1 MPVAVGTCGIF
12 ILAAT
17 LGLLPRLRVCP
28 SARGI
33 TITKARLSK
42 NAPRRR
48 YVLTVVGCLFILDC
62 SLIFCLLFLF
72 KLFRETPLLFYGPGE
87 SNPVVNVPVLVKNA
101 EGCQAFFRILSI
113 FFGFVF
119 FRWLLQVIPKDLNC
133 GCDKWRTKET
143 KKTALERELTIAIQ
157 EADSSPRRKANPP
170 MQCAP

>member
-1 MPVAVGTCGIF
+1 MADGATCDICA
-12 ILAAT
+12 AAT

-62 SLIFCLLFLF
+62 SFNFLF
-72 KLFRETPLLFYGPGE
+72 TFFQFSPRNPSSVYSPWE
-87 SNPVVNVPVLVKNA
+87 SNPRVNAPVLVKSA
-101 EGCQAFFRILSI
+101 EGCQAFFLL
-113 FFGFVF
+113 FFHF
-119 FRWLLQVIPKDLNC
+119 FWFRSFRLFPASNAVEKDLNC
-133 GCDKWRTKET
+133 GCDKWRSKET
-143 KKTALERELTIAIQ
+143 KKTALEREFTIAIR